1 VVIETL
7 SIKVSKAE
15 KNLLR
20 QCARRNRSSASAL
33 LRDALRNVLQ
43 SPQASQA
50 SLLAQHGHLLEK
62 LDRDPASLVALLNKY
77 EDVPMSLADA
87 SIVRLSELHPDAKVW
102 TLDADFKIYRRLA
115 AG

>member
-1 VVIETL
+1 MVTETL

-20 QCARRNRSSASAL
+20 QCARRNRLSASAL

-62 LDRDPASLVALLNKY
+62 LDRGPGDLSTNK
-77 EDVPMSLADA
+77 A
-87 SIVRLSELHPDAKVW
+87 RLSGYGK
-102 TLDADFKIYRRLA
+102 
-115 AG
+115 

>member
-1 VVIETL
+1 MVTETL

-33 LRDALRNVLQ
+33 LRDALRNVLH
-43 SPQASQA
+43 SPQAAQA

-62 LDRDPASLVALLNKY
+62 LDRGPGDLSTNK
-77 EDVPMSLADA
+77 A
-87 SIVRLSELHPDAKVW
+87 RLSGYGK
-102 TLDADFKIYRRLA
+102 
-115 AG
+115 